1 MKKLI
6 LIDGHSLLFRAYFA
20 MRPMVTSKGVHT
32 QGLYAFIN
40 MLRRII
46 QDYEPDYLA
55 IAFDMKEKTFRHEAY
70 PEYKAGRLKTP
81 IELLSQVPIL
91 HKILDAMNIAI
102 LENPKYEAD
111 DLIGTVA
118 KKASEHDITTL
129 IISGDKD
136 ELQLIDENIKVLINR
151 KGMSEFDIY
160 DTDAM
165 MKRYSITPEQF
176 IDLKGLMGDTSDNIP
191 GIPGVGE
198 KRGIALLQEYH
209 TLENVLK
216 NADSIPGKLG
226 ENIRNNIES
235 AKFSKWLATI
245 ETDIPMNF
253 KWEDFKLQDP
263 NISALSELYTELEF
277 YSFIKRLNSSELAMN
292 DDEYDDSNIFD
303 DELDKIISVDL
314 KTFISSTDNNSEIII
329 EALTDDN
336 HVGKPDLRGIILYSP
351 KTRLFCFEEFTPMNI
366 SISLDAIAGKK
377 YKLCGF
383 NLKRTIYSLLA
394 FCDCDFYLEY
404 DIVVAEYLLQ
414 PNTSKYILGKM
425 LFKYNKYAPNQEESF
440 YIGEEGLSY
449 SINLDM
455 EYLKKRLF
463 YISKVIKKQSIYL
476 EENKLLDL
484 FKKCDMPLI
493 FTLAKMEREG
503 VSCDAE
509 ILDSIGRE
517 IEDNVV
523 FLQEAVF
530 REAEVEFNINSP
542 KQLGQVLFDKLQIPY
557 PAQKSK
563 SGYSTAV
570 DILDKLKGSYPIIEN
585 VLQYRKL
592 TKLKNTYVDG
602 LLSLIGSDGKIRP
615 HFNQTVAATGR
626 LSCTEP
632 NLQNIPIRD
641 EFGRLIRKAFV
652 VSENNYT
659 FTAADYSQI
668 ELRILAALSGD
679 KSLIQAFND
688 NKDIHRITASR
699 VFGIPEDKVTLL
711 DRTKAKA
718 VNFGVIYGMSGFGLS
733 ENLNI
738 SREEGQRYI
747 NDYFEKHQAVK
758 DYLDKNI
765 RDGEETREVRTYF
778 GRLRQIPEFS
788 SRKYVERELAKR
800 LAMNTPIQ
808 GTAADIIKIAMNA
821 VSLEFANR
829 NLCSKLIL
837 QIHDELIVEGPDEEV
852 ETVKKILERCMKN
865 AANLAVELSCELNTG
880 KNWYDLK

>member
-6 LIDGHSLLFRAYFA
+6 LIDGNSLLFRAYFA

-32 QGLYAFIN
+32 QGIYAFIN
-40 MLRRII
+40 MLRRIMK
-46 QDYEPDYLA
+46 DYEPDYLA
-55 IAFDMKEKTFRHEAY
+55 IAFDMKEKTFRHEVY

-81 IELLSQVPIL
+81 IELLSQIPIL

-102 LENPKYEAD
+102 LENPRYEAD

-118 KKASEHDITTL
+118 KKASENNISTL

-160 DTDAM
+160 DTEAM
-165 MKRYSITPEQF
+165 MERYSLTPEQF
-176 IDLKGLMGDTSDNIP
+176 IDLKGLMGDASDNIP
-191 GIPGVGE
+191 GVPGVGE
-198 KRGIALLQEYH
+198 KRGIALLQEFN

-216 NADSIPGKLG
+216 NSDSIPGKLG

-253 KWEDFKLQDP
+253 NWDDFKLQAP
-263 NISALSELYTELEF
+263 NISALSDLYTELEF
-277 YSFIKRLNSSELAMN
+277 YSFIKRLNSSDLAMN
-292 DDEYDDSNIFD
+292 EDGCDDSNVFD
-303 DELDKIISVDL
+303 SELDKIISVDL

-329 EALTDDN
+329 DALTDDN
-336 HVGKPDLRGIILYSP
+336 HVGKPDLRGIILYSA
-351 KTRLFCFEEFTPMNI
+351 KTGLFCFEEFTPMNI
-366 SISLDAIAGKK
+366 SISLNLLADKK

-383 NLKRTIYSLLA
+383 NLKRTLYSFLA

-404 DIVVAEYLLQ
+404 DVVVAEYLLH

-425 LFKYNKYAPNQEESF
+425 LFKYSKYAPSQEESA
-440 YIGEEGLSY
+440 YTGEEGLVY
-449 SINLDM
+449 SINLDID
-455 EYLKKRLF
+455 YLKKRLF
-463 YISKVIKKQSIYL
+463 YINKVMNKQSKHL
-476 EENKLLDL
+476 EEKKLLEL

-493 FTLAKMEREG
+493 LTLAKMEREG
-503 VSCDAE
+503 ISCDAE

-517 IEDNVV
+517 IDDNVL
-523 FLQEAVF
+523 FLQESIY
-530 REAEVEFNINSP
+530 REAKLEFNINSP
-542 KQLGQVLFDKLQIPY
+542 KQLGQVLFDHLQIPY
-557 PAQKSK
+557 PGQKSK

-570 DILDKLKGSYPIIEN
+570 DILDKLKDNYSIIEN

-641 EFGRLIRKAFV
+641 DYGRFIRKAFI
-652 VSENNYT
+652 VSEKNNS

-699 VFGIPEDKVTLL
+699 VFGIPEDKVTTL

-733 ENLNI
+733 ESLNI
-738 SREEGQRYI
+738 SRKEGERYI

-765 RDGEETREVRTYF
+765 RNGEETREVRTYF

-788 SRKYVERELAKR
+788 SRKYVEKELAKR

-821 VSLEFANR
+821 VSLELAEK
-829 NLCSKLIL
+829 NLSSKLIL
-837 QIHDELIVEGPDEEV
+837 QIHDELIVEGPDNEV
-852 ETVKKILERCMKN
+852 EKVKEILERCMKN
-865 AANLAVELSCELNTG
+865 AADLAVELSCKLNVA